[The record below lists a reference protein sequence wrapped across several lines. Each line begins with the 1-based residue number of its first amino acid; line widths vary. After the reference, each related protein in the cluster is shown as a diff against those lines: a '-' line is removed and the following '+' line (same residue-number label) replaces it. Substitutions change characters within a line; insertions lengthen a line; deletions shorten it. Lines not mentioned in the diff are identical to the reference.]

1 MVMRRSI
8 PIIASTIF
16 ILAVTLPSGHCAPTL
31 AKPQMVRGQSNL
43 LGLRDTES
51 IGTIMKEAEV
61 PFESEAHAVKPS
73 VPQALPQADFSDD
86 PLAKLPSIKLQES
99 PTMVS
104 GRAQDFLEAFEA
116 MEDMDSDDSDS
127 LADDKALLEDPLQ
140 NRDTDETKT
149 VGELKPAFLESPKN
163 LLETTLNTAKI
174 PSQPISEGI
183 GGHGSA
189 GDETDEVVSDEANR
203 QVQSPAQQVEA
214 AKEQGQQLA
223 ATTSTA
229 TTSTA
234 TASTAHASNSAAS
247 TNANA
252 NARTAAPAVPA
263 NPPLVQNVASAGQ
276 NQNVIN
282 QENSAVGPTQHINC
296 LSILVTLMAA
306 IAVRAL

>member
-1 MVMRRSI
+1 MV
-8 PIIASTIF
+8 
-16 ILAVTLPSGHCAPTL
+16 
-31 AKPQMVRGQSNL
+31 KGQSNL

-51 IGTIMKEAEV
+51 MGVIMKEAEV

-140 NRDTDETKT
+140 ERDTDETKT

-163 LLETTLNTAKI
+163 LLETTLNTARV
-174 PSQPISEGI
+174 PSEPISQGI
-183 GGHGSA
+183 GEDGSA
-189 GDETDEVVSDEANR
+189 GDETDQVVADEANR
-203 QVQSPAQQVEA
+203 QVQNPAQQVEA

-223 ATTSTA
+223 ATASAATASTA
-229 TTSTA
+229 TTSA
-234 TASTAHASNSAAS
+234 ASTAHASNSAAS

-252 NARTAAPAVPA
+252 QTAAPAVA
-263 NPPLVQNVASAGQ
+263 TNSPLVKKLASAGQ

-282 QENSAVGPTQHINC
+282 QESAVGPTQHINC